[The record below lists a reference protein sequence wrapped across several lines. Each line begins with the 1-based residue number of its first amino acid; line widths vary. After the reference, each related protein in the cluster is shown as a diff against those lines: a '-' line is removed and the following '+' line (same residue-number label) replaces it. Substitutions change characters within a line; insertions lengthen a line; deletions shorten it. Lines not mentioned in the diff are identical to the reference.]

1 MITTNKDFVP
11 SSANPIA
18 YCKNNPTE
26 RLVDP
31 DNCARFYDCSLP
43 NSKYGAYVDECEY
56 PKLYDS
62 IAKRCRPFLQV
73 DCGTRRVPIDP
84 CK

>member
-1 MITTNKDFVP
+1 MFSD
-11 SSANPIA
+11 NPVA
-18 YCKNNPTE
+18 YCKANPKE
-26 RLVDP
+26 RLADP

-56 PKLYDS
+56 PKLYDTEL
-62 IAKRCRPFLQV
+62 KRCRPFLQV
-73 DCGTRRVPIDP
+73 KCGRRRVPIDP